1 MTTRN
6 YSQGIYNSNVF
17 GEWAITDASVTIT
30 ATSSFGFLAV
40 RQYGLNDYGTNVFG
54 EWAIR
59 DSGVIQSTTVSS
71 LVITAAQPV
80 DTYSSGEYGYGN
92 YSAGTYRDA
101 SVTINAVASVSA
113 VGAYTTNAQVTIS
126 AVSSSSLIGQVI
138 TGNIIPIV
146 GASSAVAFGNVTF
159 SGNPFP
165 ISGSSTVTIKPVR
178 ILFITI
184 NPILAAS
191 STNFNARLKWV
202 DEPITTTNW
211 TNVYK
216 VAA

>member
-6 YSQGIYNSNVF
+6 YSQGIYNTNVY

-54 EWAIR
+54 EWAIT
-59 DSGVIQSTTVSS
+59 DSGVIQSTATSS
-71 LVITAAQPV
+71 LSLTAAQPV

-113 VGAYTTNAQVTIS
+113 VGAYTTNVAVTIS
-126 AVSSSSLIGQVI
+126 AVSSSSLIGQVV
-138 TGNIIPIV
+138 TGNIIPVV
-146 GASSAVAFGNVTF
+146 GASSSSAIANVTF

-165 ISGSSTVTIKPVR
+165 INGVSSVTVIPERVV
-178 ILFITI
+178 FIDVNNI
-184 NPILAAS
+184 SAAS
-191 STNFNARLKWV
+191 STNFSARYKWEDV
-202 DEPITTTNW
+202 SVTPTDW
-211 TNVYK
+211 TNVYR